1 MTAASTNFVKSDAS
15 SAMAASESSSYKA
28 LGHSQLARCKA
39 LRCSNE
45 AASPRGEF
53 CKSCSRQKAF
63 AKSIIRKHI
72 KGDGFVEKL
81 KSSAG
86 KVSGLRRRARIAPVI
101 KVPDTVLADKR
112 KPEAAET
119 ADAYVE
125 FQEFHDNACQD
136 YGADDVE
143 ETEAQQAL
151 PRNAAELADKV
162 QPESR
167 FHVATDLGRSGR
179 G

>member
-1 MTAASTNFVKSDAS
+1 
-15 SAMAASESSSYKA
+15 MAACESSSYKA

-63 AKSIIRKHI
+63 AKNIIRKHI

-81 KSSAG
+81 KSSTG
-86 KVSGLRRRARIAPVI
+86 KVFGWRRRARIAPVI